1 MVLYFSL
8 SCCIVIVFF
17 QSYEGY
23 VMDYKCIELGTL
35 VDNPTLVSLQNP
47 DVHSVHWYV
56 VVS

>member
-1 MVLYFSL
+1 MLH
-8 SCCIVIVFF
+8 CHRFF